1 MSDEK
6 IGAWMKL
13 WELKNK
19 KDRVTHCAKL
29 LRDHYG
35 DDQYLQVIA
44 HALEGKNFHIEGP
57 STEEREIG
65 ATVIYLMRT
74 GKSFQTAILD
84 VAQTRGVGATKV
96 KECYKAVK
104 DYDSINLKS
113 AVYKL
118 AGEDDS

>member
-35 DDQYLQVIA
+35 DDKYLQVIA

-57 STEEREIG
+57 SAEEREIG
-65 ATVIYLMRT
+65 ASIMLMMKA
-74 GKSFQTAILD
+74 GKPYEKAIQD
-84 VAQTRGVGATKV
+84 VAGMRDIGTTKV

-104 DYDSINLKS
+104 NYDSINLKS

-118 AGEDDS
+118 AGEDE